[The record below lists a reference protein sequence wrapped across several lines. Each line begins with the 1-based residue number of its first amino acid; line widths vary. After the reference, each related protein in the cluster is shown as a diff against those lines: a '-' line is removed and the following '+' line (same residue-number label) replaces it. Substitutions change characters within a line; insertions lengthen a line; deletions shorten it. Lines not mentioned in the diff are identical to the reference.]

1 MMVSFRRTF
10 PLLFAVSLLFTMK
23 TANAADTAAELLPAS
38 TLIYLEI
45 NDPLA
50 SIDSFLNHSYV
61 ADLKNMEPYKEF
73 EQSPQ
78 YLQGMTV
85 LRVVEFQLGMTWRDA
100 IKAISAGGVS
110 LAFDPDTQ
118 GFAVLF
124 KAEDSGELHKVRDKV
139 VKMARD
145 DAKNKGEKDPYKV
158 EQYRDVD
165 VYITKDGGF
174 LTHDDWLIVGNKS
187 DLGKKLID
195 ALLDGQKNSFAQNKT
210 YQTLRGKMKDDSVAW
225 GFVNLEPL
233 RHIEEE
239 GLQKLFAGTT
249 EEPAGEMLLGGVLE
263 GIKNTPH
270 VSFSL
275 TSQAN
280 GLSLNLQMPHDPT
293 QVSELREHYLGPQ
306 GSGRANPLQ
315 EVPDMLF
322 GLSAYRDFSQMWL
335 RAGDL
340 FNAQVNDGIAQ
351 ADSNLSTFFSGK
363 DFGEDILGA
372 LSPQI
377 QFIAA
382 RQNYPED
389 RPIPAIKIPAFALLA
404 EMKDPE
410 STTREFRRIYQ
421 SFIGFFNVIGAMEGN
436 PQFDLDFE
444 SLENGELISAAPIP
458 LVGEEQNKQ
467 AKINYNFSPTVAFVG
482 DQLIISSASNLARS
496 IAQSERPKDN
506 PKTDINTEMKLVGP
520 VLQSA
525 LADNKSHLI
534 AQNMLK
540 DGHTREEAEKQIG
553 LLLEVAKLFDSAS
566 LKLMTNDSQM
576 SLRIGVELK
585 E

>member
-1 MMVSFRRTF
+1 
-10 PLLFAVSLLFTMK
+10 
-23 TANAADTAAELLPAS
+23 
-38 TLIYLEI
+38 
-45 NDPLA
+45 
-50 SIDSFLNHSYV
+50 
-61 ADLKNMEPYKEF
+61 
-73 EQSPQ
+73 
-78 YLQGMTV
+78 
-85 LRVVEFQLGMTWRDA
+85 
-100 IKAISAGGVS
+100 
-110 LAFDPDTQ
+110 
-118 GFAVLF
+118 
-124 KAEDSGELHKVRDKV
+124 
-139 VKMARD
+139 
-145 DAKNKGEKDPYKV
+145 
-158 EQYRDVD
+158 
-165 VYITKDGGF
+165 
-174 LTHDDWLIVGNKS
+174 
-187 DLGKKLID
+187 
-195 ALLDGQKNSFAQNKT
+195 
-210 YQTLRGKMKDDSVAW
+210 
-225 GFVNLEPL
+225 
-233 RHIEEE
+233 
-239 GLQKLFAGTT
+239 
-249 EEPAGEMLLGGVLE
+249 
-263 GIKNTPH
+263 
-270 VSFSL
+270 
-275 TSQAN
+275 
-280 GLSLNLQMPHDPT
+280 
-293 QVSELREHYLGPQ
+293 
-306 GSGRANPLQ
+306 
-315 EVPDMLF
+315 MLF

-421 SFIGFFNVIGAMEGN
+421 SFIGFFNVIGAMEWN